1 MKGRFL
7 KKTAAAVM
15 AAALVGGALPATF
28 TANAFEFD
36 NRNIFGNS
44 DSPYLAYMD
53 IGDVICF
60 NNGGLDKVIVSNGN
74 EITLSELEGYSLNGV
89 LGSSAAVD
97 ASNYFRSI
105 DCNCRRISDQSL
117 ATLEK
122 VISSGTAIY
131 VSGEYGQGIEI
142 TDINGPYLIK
152 SEDNLSLNLETDYL
166 AYYYN
171 NPYAMSNLLL
181 FAWNPEEDVVPEGF
195 IVLNANDVR
204 DDKTGVLG
212 VRNCGYKYD
221 VEPYYGGKSV
231 VFTADSIKETRINE
245 LTDEPQT
252 YYIYSP
258 VGSYHIEINDSQTS
272 YTLPECQITP
282 PDGMVFHKWNV
293 NGVQYD
299 PGDVINVTDRSTV
312 VKAKWINNGYG
323 GKVTGAS
330 VSLDGTIGVNFYS
343 ELNSD
348 TAKAVL
354 SGPNGDV
361 EITDLES
368 TKQENGQYKFSYPV
382 YSNQAAEK
390 IALKLFDADGNQLDV
405 YNSSGELDED
415 KAIEFS
421 VNDYIA
427 GYEASANT
435 KQNDLVAALD
445 NYCKAADNYFNGA
458 GNTVEGISGINYNS
472 VKGYAPT
479 LCGNKMALLLNAD
492 TSIRIFYNGE
502 EELANLNYGDALLT
516 KITKGEKSY
525 FEISNISADKLSEEF
540 VLVIGDDELEFS
552 ALSYSTLALKKTTD
566 QNLWNLS
573 KALCVYADAAK
584 AYKESL

>member
-1 MKGRFL
+1 MNGRFL

-15 AAALVGGALPATF
+15 AAALVGGALPAGFGGADLF
-28 TANAFEFD
+28 TAPIVADAADEVGVGT
-36 NRNIFGNS
+36 RW
-44 DSPYLAYMD
+44 Y
-53 IGDVICF
+53 IGDTIDTDAYFKIMIPVYDIYEQIFSNETLKLENTTLPEAWSLYLRNSSDHKGVQFTGVIAPVDPEGENIARYTWDSENEQF
-60 NNGGLDKVIVSNGN
+60 HNGIKWAYDDSYEPFT
-74 EITLSELEGYSLNGV
+74 EIAFYYDGE
-89 LGSSAAVD
+89 
-97 ASNYFRSI
+97 RS
-105 DCNCRRISDQSL
+105 DV
-117 ATLEK
+117 K
-122 VISSGTAIY
+122 
-131 VSGEYGQGIEI
+131 GIEI
-142 TDINGPYLIK
+142 T
-152 SEDNLSLNLETDYL
+152 
-166 AYYYN
+166 
-171 NPYAMSNLLL
+171 
-181 FAWNPEEDVVPEGF
+181 
-195 IVLNANDVR
+195 
-204 DDKTGVLG
+204 
-212 VRNCGYKYD
+212 
-221 VEPYYGGKSV
+221 GGKGTEEEPFTLGLITEV
-231 VFTADSIKETRINE
+231 VN
-245 LTDEPQT
+245 
-252 YYIYSP
+252 
-258 VGSYHIEINDSQTS
+258 
-272 YTLPECQITP
+272 
-282 PDGMVFHKWNV
+282 
-293 NGVQYD
+293 
-299 PGDVINVTDRSTV
+299 
-312 VKAKWINNGYG
+312 
-323 GKVTGAS
+323 KVTGAS

-343 ELNSD
+343 VLNSD

-427 GYEASANT
+427 GYEASTNT

-525 FEISNISADKLSEEF
+525 FEIPNISADKLSEEF